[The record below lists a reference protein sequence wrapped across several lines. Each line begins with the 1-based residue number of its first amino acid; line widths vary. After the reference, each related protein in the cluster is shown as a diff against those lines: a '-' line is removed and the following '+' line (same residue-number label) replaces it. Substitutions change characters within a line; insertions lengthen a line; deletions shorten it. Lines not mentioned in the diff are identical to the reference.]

1 MEAANIRVGGAKSTY
16 AIRYLANKFRTY
28 LKIRFKYPWVEYRGL
43 VRIMPGVEFVRFPIS
58 IGNNVQFGKGT
69 LVACSARFADN
80 ILIASSVSFVSRV
93 DHQYSTPGVLMWN
106 AERGVED
113 QIIVETDVWI
123 GTGAII
129 LGGVKIG
136 SGSIIAAGSVVTKN
150 IPSCEIWGGV
160 PAVKIKDRFDSQEEK
175 EFHLEC
181 IAKANYASEESKKK

>member
-1 MEAANIRVGGAKSTY
+1 ME
-16 AIRYLANKFRTY
+16 
-28 LKIRFKYPWVEYRGL
+28 
-43 VRIMPGVEFVRFPIS
+43 
-58 IGNNVQFGKGT
+58 
-69 LVACSARFADN
+69 
-80 ILIASSVSFVSRV
+80 
-93 DHQYSTPGVLMWN
+93 